1 MSSKIVFDGK
11 TYNQCNQ
18 CLKDIWDVPLTTES
32 MFTPKVEKW
41 IAHQA
46 TILGVPHSHVRVA
59 TGQGHEF
66 MTKFMAFLVKNSWFF
81 LQNHGIFLKIHVW
94 NFVLDIL
101 QPSNNTRPLTKTK
114 RIPEIAYIL
123 LRVSSKFQDWRHIH
137 NTRLPYPRPP
147 QTMMIPSL
155 ASKLRSIS
163 RGLKFLIPRLTYSR
177 QTPTLPHP
185 RGFLQLHPN

>member
-1 MSSKIVFDGK
+1 
-11 TYNQCNQ
+11 
-18 CLKDIWDVPLTTES
+18 
-32 MFTPKVEKW
+32 
-41 IAHQA
+41 
-46 TILGVPHSHVRVA
+46 
-59 TGQGHEF
+59 

-155 ASKLRSIS
+155 ASKLRSIF
-163 RGLKFLIPRLTYSR
+163 RGLRVSYSKIDLFKADTYPSSPMRIPSGTSKLRNTPPPP
-177 QTPTLPHP
+177 QTMRVPSLASKLRPISK
-185 RGFLQLHPN
+185 GL

>member
-1 MSSKIVFDGK
+1 
-11 TYNQCNQ
+11 
-18 CLKDIWDVPLTTES
+18 
-32 MFTPKVEKW
+32 
-41 IAHQA
+41 
-46 TILGVPHSHVRVA
+46 
-59 TGQGHEF
+59 

-147 QTMMIPSL
+147 QTMMIPSH

-163 RGLKFLIPRLTYSR
+163 KGLYYLIPRLIHSK
-177 QTPTLPHP
+177 QTPTL
-185 RGFLQLHPN
+185 LHPWGCYIQTKKHSPSPNHEDTLTCIQTKIYF